1 MSAARSPSHLLL
13 FDEALGDDLV
23 DGRLHESGRDT
34 PTPIALAVV
43 DDPFGVVVDVGAELL
58 EGTGQFL
65 QHHVCGSSVA
75 HLKASRISGLADLA
89 VRDAPVQMS
98 AGAGID

>member
-1 MSAARSPSHLLL
+1 MSAVRSPSHLLL

-34 PTPIALAVV
+34 FPAPIELAVV

-65 QHHVCGSSVA
+65 QHHVCGSSA
-75 HLKASRISGLADLA
+75 AR
-89 VRDAPVQMS
+89 
-98 AGAGID
+98 